1 MRILLIGE
9 FSRLHNSLKEGL
21 TALGHEV
28 VIIANGDGFK
38 NFPVDLSTKAKW
50 CETKLGNIPRQIIY
64 RLTKLDI
71 AKLEYGIRFWLHL
84 NKLKGFDVVQLINEA
99 PIQTIPSWERLLLK
113 RVFHQNKKTFLLCCG
128 IDHIVA
134 KHLIDKKE
142 RYSIMNPYFENPNS
156 KAEYQFIFEFLT
168 ENHKKTHNLVYQN
181 IEGVIASDMD
191 YVLPL
196 QNHPNFLGLIPNP
209 VNTIK
214 INYSEIEIKDK
225 VILFL
230 GINRS
235 TYFTK
240 GISFFEKAI
249 EIIRGKYQD
258 KVEIIIAQ
266 NLPYQEYISLY
277 DKAHIVLDQVY
288 GFDQGYNALEAM
300 AKGKVVFTGAENE
313 FEKHYNLTDKVAI
326 NALPDVEYLVNEIS
340 YLIDNQNDLIAIGK
354 RARNF
359 IEKEHNYQM
368 SAKKYCLTWN
378 ASSSI
383 ICN

>member
-21 TALGHEV
+21 IALGHEV

-50 CETKLGNIPRQIIY
+50 CETKLGNVPRQIIY

-84 NKLKGFDVVQLINEA
+84 NKLKDFDVVQLINEA
-99 PIQTIPSWERLLLK
+99 PIQTIPIWERLLLK
-113 RVFHQNKKTFLLCCG
+113 KVFLQNKKSFLLCCG
-128 IDHIVA
+128 VDYIVA

-168 ENHKKTHNLVYQN
+168 KNHKQTHDLVYQN
-181 IEGVIASDMD
+181 IKGVIASDMD

-196 QNHPNFLGLIPNP
+196 QKHPKFLGLIPNP
-209 VNTIK
+209 INTAK
-214 INYSEIEIKDK
+214 INYSEIEITDK
-225 VILFL
+225 VVLFL

-235 TYFTK
+235 TYYTK

-249 EIIRGKYQD
+249 ESIRQKYPD
-258 KVEIIIAQ
+258 KVEVIIAE
-266 NLPYQEYISLY
+266 NLPYQEYITLY

-300 AKGKVVFTGAENE
+300 AKGKVVFTGAEIE
-313 FEKHYNLTDKVAI
+313 FEKHYNLTEKVAV
-326 NALPDVEYLVNEIS
+326 NALPDVDYLVQELS
-340 YLIDNQNDLIAIGK
+340 DLIEHPERIKTIGN
-354 RARNF
+354 RARTF
-359 IEKEHNYQM
+359 VEKEHDYIKI
-368 SAKKYCLTWN
+368 AKTYLTVWN
-378 ASSSI
+378 R
-383 ICN
+383 

>member
-1 MRILLIGE
+1 VRILLIGE

-21 TALGHEV
+21 VALGHEV
-28 VIIANGDGFK
+28 VIVANGDGFK

-113 RVFHQNKKTFLLCCG
+113 KVFLQNKKSFLLCCG
-128 IDHIVA
+128 VDYIVA
-134 KHLIDKKE
+134 NHLIDKKE

-168 ENHKKTHNLVYQN
+168 ENHKQTHDLVYQN
-181 IEGVIASDMD
+181 IKGVIASDMD

-196 QNHPNFLGLIPNP
+196 QKHPKFLGLIPNP
-209 VNTIK
+209 INTSK
-214 INYSEIEIKDK
+214 ISYSEIEITDK
-225 VILFL
+225 VVLFL

-235 TYFTK
+235 TYYTK

-249 EIIRGKYQD
+249 EIISEKYPD
-258 KVEIIIAQ
+258 KVEVIIAE

-300 AKGKVVFTGAENE
+300 AKGKVVFTGAETE
-313 FEKHYNLTDKVAI
+313 FEKHYNLNEKVAI
-326 NALPDVEYLVNEIS
+326 NALPDVD
-340 YLIDNQNDLIAIGK
+340 YLINELSNLIEHPEKIKAIGN
-354 RARNF
+354 RARTF
-359 IEKEHNYQM
+359 VEKEHDYIKI
-368 SAKKYCLTWN
+368 AEKYLTTWN
-378 ASSSI
+378 R
-383 ICN
+383 